1 MKNNEPNSLSL
12 YNNYSSGQIFNYKH
26 RPISQ
31 KKISQYQRKVQK
43 TSRPSSSICLNA
55 RPKSALN
62 RSSSAK
68 SYSTKLP
75 SVVTNNSTLDHSI
88 SCSVVQAKNS
98 PYPIEKE
105 KLFEETMQYH
115 IIINNLKRE
124 LQQVKSI
131 NKRKNQILLSK
142 DAEIEGIIQVH
153 ELNGISYY
161 NNNNNNNSIITQQD
175 LTTPT
180 HKLINKIKYQKRIIE
195 KQLHQEQEIYFT
207 LKKNP
212 KITKANECKIEN
224 EIIQNQINQMLS
236 FLNNSTSINHLQH
249 KKITDNELLET
260 NLDNQTSIIE
270 LLKHSL
276 NESEQEGES
285 AQSALSEIK
294 MKLETLN
301 KHIDKINKQNDV
313 LKKQNNQLQSEQTR
327 ITYNTVKMNSLNDYE
342 NKIEQ
347 LTAQLAYYKSQSI
360 KSGKIADD
368 LQKAHQNLEKIYHE
382 ITDINHIDTN
392 NKIIETK
399 SQLINNSEEDI
410 AKLQQLLDENKA
422 KEQELEQQVY
432 DYQEIISQSETL
444 NVGINKDNPFY
455 TDDPLNDPIQTRLFT
470 NDQIT
475 EFTYVLYKNYESKK
489 IFKEEAQS
497 EIIEKI
503 FDFQNTSLSLDELTK
518 KFSARSSELLH
529 CKNERDQILMEIFF
543 GALCCNYQGNAVK
556 IVNAF
561 LSLFSYLINYNEEK
575 QQKLQKQIAKK
586 YKESFHIL
594 KQSIENYFKEENAQI
609 PTTSADNEFI
619 SLLDIKK
626 ILDKYQD
633 IKLKDNYVEYLFYY
647 MKQFEKPE
655 ASLYDLKLSK
665 LDELISIINSIQVDE
680 NDKNTEDDEEEDDIQ
695 VQEDA
700 KVDDVQ
706 KEVVQ
711 VEDKKEET
719 KGNENNNN
727 NVDEENKDEINGDDD
742 NDYNNKDNHIED
754 NKEVNKEDNNSNDY
768 NDNDNDNNNN
778 NDNVNQNKDND
789 DEEFIIEEAPKKA
802 STPKEEPKLKQLED
816 MLKESPHSHNH
827 SHSHNNDNNNQNELN
842 DNNTNNHNSN
852 ELNNPNINNNSNQ
865 DKDLTSDSIQEISP
879 EAYFKE
885 IADALA
891 LISVLTNQLG
901 QSVST
906 ICSDS
911 IVTIA
916 DKPYAIINVESF
928 YEELSKRGLVLTEMQ
943 LSCLYN
949 KYCTNDELKAMDIKE
964 IEKDVEGLLKELTKA
979 DLNGNNSEP
988 QHNNNNIIEEE
999 NKDEEGYYDN
1009 DENLDHSN
1017 SSDDQIKP
1025 KLNHSH

>member
-161 NNNNNNNSIITQQD
+161 NNNNNNNNSITTQQD

-180 HKLINKIKYQKRIIE
+180 HKLINKIKYQKRIIA
-195 KQLHQEQEIYFT
+195 KQLHQEQETYFT

-276 NESEQEGES
+276 NESEKEGES

-529 CKNERDQILMEIFF
+529 CKNERDQVLMEIFF

-594 KQSIENYFKEENAQI
+594 KQSIDNYFKEENAQI

-695 VQEDA
+695 VQDA
-700 KVDDVQ
+700 KVDVQ

-711 VEDKKEET
+711 VEHKKEET

-727 NVDEENKDEINGDDD
+727 VDEDNKDEINGDDD
-742 NDYNNKDNHIED
+742 NDDNNKDNNIED
-754 NKEVNKEDNNSNDY
+754 HKEVNKEDNISNDY
-768 NDNDNDNNNN
+768 NDNNN
-778 NDNVNQNKDND
+778 NDNVNQNKDNND

-816 MLKESPHSHNH
+816 MLKESPHSH
-827 SHSHNNDNNNQNELN
+827 SHSHNNNNNQNEPN
-842 DNNTNNHNSN
+842 DNSNNHNSN

>member
-161 NNNNNNNSIITQQD
+161 NNNNNNNNSITTQQD

-180 HKLINKIKYQKRIIE
+180 HKLINKIKYQKRIIA
-195 KQLHQEQEIYFT
+195 KQLHQEQETYFT

-276 NESEQEGES
+276 NESEKEGES
-285 AQSALSEIK
+285 ALCALSEIK

-594 KQSIENYFKEENAQI
+594 KQSIDNYFKEENAQI

-695 VQEDA
+695 VQDA
-700 KVDDVQ
+700 KVDVQ

-727 NVDEENKDEINGDDD
+727 VDEDNKDEINGDDD
-742 NDYNNKDNHIED
+742 NDDNNKDNNIED
-754 NKEVNKEDNNSNDY
+754 HKEVNKEDNISNDY
-768 NDNDNDNNNN
+768 NDNNN
-778 NDNVNQNKDND
+778 NDNVNQNKDNND

-816 MLKESPHSHNH
+816 MLKESPHSH
-827 SHSHNNDNNNQNELN
+827 SHSHNNNNNQNEPN
-842 DNNTNNHNSN
+842 DNSNNHNSN